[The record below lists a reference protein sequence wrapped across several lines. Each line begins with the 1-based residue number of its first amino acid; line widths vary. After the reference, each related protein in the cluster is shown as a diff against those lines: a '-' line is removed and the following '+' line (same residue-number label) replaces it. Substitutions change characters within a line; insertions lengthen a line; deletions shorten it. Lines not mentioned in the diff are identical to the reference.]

1 MKKRRGDLILMTL
14 ATIAAI
20 ILLAC
25 VEVMK

>member
-1 MKKRRGDLILMTL
+1 MKKRKGDLILMTL

-25 VEVMK
+25 VEAIK